1 MFDVGARCASDL
13 GAHLALVL
21 VTAARDHELLQR
33 LLLGIR
39 LELGIWVLEFLGPAR
54 AVWDSESLCRFRDI
68 FLGKQDNVSIG
79 NDITV

>member
-39 LELGIWVLEFLGPAR
+39 LELGIWVLEFLAS
-54 AVWDSESLCRFRDI
+54 A
-68 FLGKQDNVSIG
+68 GKFTWAKAAMYQFAA
-79 NDITV
+79 T